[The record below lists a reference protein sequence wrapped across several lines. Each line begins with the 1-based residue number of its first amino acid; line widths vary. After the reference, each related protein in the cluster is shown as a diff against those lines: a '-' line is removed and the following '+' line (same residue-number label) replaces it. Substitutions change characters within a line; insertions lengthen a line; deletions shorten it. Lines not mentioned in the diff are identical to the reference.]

1 MNFLPLLGKRLKDD
15 DIIELLEYSDAEV
28 SYDFDRLHENMPD
41 QYWAKCEKQGIALGF
56 DENQI
61 LVTTFLY
68 LRRQGEYNAVS
79 ATELS
84 DVRIFSS
91 VAEIEANCAENG
103 LPCRKGDVRDKNK
116 VWALIEGSHV
126 QIHYEFTDGHLSL
139 VTLMLKR

>member
-28 SYDFDRLHENMPD
+28 TYDFDRLHDNMPD
-41 QYWAKCEKQGIALGF
+41 QYWAKCEKRGIELGF

-68 LRRQGEYNAVS
+68 LRRQGDYDAVS

-91 VAEIEANCAENG
+91 VAEVEANCAEKG
-103 LPCRKGDVRDKNK
+103 LPCRKAD
-116 VWALIEGSHV
+116 
-126 QIHYEFTDGHLSL
+126 
-139 VTLMLKR
+139 